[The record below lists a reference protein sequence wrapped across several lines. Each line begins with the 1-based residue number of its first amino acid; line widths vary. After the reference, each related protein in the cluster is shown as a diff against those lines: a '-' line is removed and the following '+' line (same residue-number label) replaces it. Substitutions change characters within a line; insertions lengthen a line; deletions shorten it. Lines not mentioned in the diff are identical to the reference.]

1 MSAPEREKGKYMKE
15 WILAVVG
22 IVGGYIASLFGGW
35 SASLITLVTL
45 MGVDYV
51 TGLIVAA
58 LFHASPKTPDGRLES
73 FAGWK
78 GLCRKGVT
86 LAIVWVAKRLDLT
99 VGSDFIGDA
108 VIIAYIANE
117 AISIIENA
125 GRMGVPIPE
134 VVVNAIEVLKKDKDK
149 EQGK

>member
-1 MSAPEREKGKYMKE
+1 MGERKIHER
-15 WILAVVG
+15 VD
-22 IVGGYIASLFGGW
+22 FGSSRHHRRLHRLSFWWLERVAHHAGD
-35 SASLITLVTL
+35 AD
-45 MGVDYV
+45 GVDYF

-78 GLCRKGVT
+78 GLCRKGVS

>member
-1 MSAPEREKGKYMKE
+1 M
-15 WILAVVG
+15 
-22 IVGGYIASLFGGW
+22 
-35 SASLITLVTL
+35 
-45 MGVDYV
+45 
-51 TGLIVAA
+51 
-58 LFHASPKTPDGRLES
+58 
-73 FAGWK
+73 
-78 GLCRKGVT
+78 
-86 LAIVWVAKRLDLT
+86 WVAKRLDLT